1 MRFLRISL
9 LNSYLNFLSKN
20 KKKSLAYINIGIFL
34 CIFAISTSGISFFIE
49 NQISKKQTQLLYL
62 QIEDKEYSRFISDY
76 ETYLN
81 NVTTLLLFEDDY
93 KVEKEY
99 LAQSKIESQ
108 TLTDLD
114 FFAPYIFSN
123 VLSAK
128 ELLKNSEYL
137 EYLNPNSEAMIELLA
152 YMESLW
158 SKEDVEPFKQSLN
171 EVNESLIKFQKI
183 NIEKYRL
190 KDFQDLDQIIN
201 EIINYK
207 KNNLYNYNEELFSDY
222 IAVKGFLYDLTHY
235 VEDFLDFFSSL
246 KASGEDNIKEI
257 NSEIISL
264 SKKEKNYILGTFIFQ
279 FFIFL
284 IIQIFE
290 VNSLN
295 FNLLQI
301 GRKNAKKVK

>member
-137 EYLNPNSEAMIELLA
+137 EYLNP
-152 YMESLW
+152 
-158 SKEDVEPFKQSLN
+158 
-171 EVNESLIKFQKI
+171 
-183 NIEKYRL
+183 
-190 KDFQDLDQIIN
+190 
-201 EIINYK
+201 
-207 KNNLYNYNEELFSDY
+207 FSDY